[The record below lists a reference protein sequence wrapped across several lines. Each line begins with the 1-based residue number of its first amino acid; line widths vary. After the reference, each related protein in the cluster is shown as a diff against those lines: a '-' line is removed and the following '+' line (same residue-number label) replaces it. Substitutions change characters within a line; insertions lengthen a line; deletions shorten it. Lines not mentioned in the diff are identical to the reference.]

1 MKKERKISFLI
12 PAHNE
17 EKIIAKT
24 LENLINL
31 PWQNYEVIVGLDG
44 CTDNTESIV
53 KKFQEKFK
61 RIKYYKLN
69 LRRGK
74 PAVIDRIIKYAKGEI
89 IIINDADWIF
99 SVKDKES
106 FYDFISAF
114 ECGRSSKFTFVVVG
128 ISIEVGISE
137 SPFVLVCKYSPA
149 SVTVFI
155 LFLSPSS
162 VTVPCV
168 DAIA

>member
-1 MKKERKISFLI
+1 MY
-12 PAHNE
+12 
-17 EKIIAKT
+17 
-24 LENLINL
+24 
-31 PWQNYEVIVGLDG
+31 W
-44 CTDNTESIV
+44 
-53 KKFQEKFK
+53 KFQEKFK

-114 ECGRSSKFTFVVVG
+114 DDEKIGG
-128 ISIEVGISE
+128 IAESFPIEWSDIWKE
-137 SPFVLVCKYSPA
+137 E
-149 SVTVFI
+149 I
-155 LFLSPSS
+155 
-162 VTVPCV
+162 
-168 DAIA
+168 